1 MSTKYHEISTEYLM
15 EPVSSLG
22 HMMAL
27 DNESPSKVQRMKI
40 ELHAKSQEAN
50 DKIIAMQNVER
61 ENFKLFME
69 QKMAKIN
76 DVFGD
81 IVKSIPEERKKEI
94 EEQICAG
101 SKAID
106 TPDDTLDA
114 KDW

>member
-1 MSTKYHEISTEYLM
+1 MSTKYHEISTDYLM

-22 HMMAL
+22 NMMAL
-27 DNESPSKVQRMKI
+27 DNESPNKVQRMKI
-40 ELHAKSQEAN
+40 ELNSKSQEAN
-50 DKIIAMQNVER
+50 EKIIAMQNVER

-106 TPDDTLDA
+106 TLDA
-114 KDW
+114 EDW